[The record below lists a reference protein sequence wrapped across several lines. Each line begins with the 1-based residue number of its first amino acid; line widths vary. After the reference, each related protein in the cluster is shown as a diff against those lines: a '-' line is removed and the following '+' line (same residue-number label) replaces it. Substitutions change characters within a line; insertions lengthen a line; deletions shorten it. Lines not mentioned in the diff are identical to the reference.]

1 MIINNI
7 SYIEE
12 PKMLQFSPFRAF
24 IVSIVTLMGILFVLP
39 NIVSEQTMSK
49 FPDFMP
55 KNKIV
60 LGLDLQGGSHL
71 LLQVN
76 REDIIN
82 ERIKSLRR
90 DARSI
95 LANDN
100 GIGNIITTRNTSLI
114 IELTDPTQL
123 DAAMSALES
132 LQLTISDSLFVGA
145 NIREVEID
153 KTADGKIILSL
164 TKEGIDQRLSS
175 LVTQS
180 IEVIRRRI
188 DELGTTEPV
197 IQRQGVDRVLV
208 QVPGFDDSARLK
220 ELISKTARL
229 TFHMVYNGLT
239 AAQAQAQGLPI
250 GTMILPSQ
258 DGGDELLFE
267 DVALGGESLVDSQPG
282 FNPQT
287 NQPIVTFRF
296 DTRGAIIFGEITSE
310 NVGNRFAIV
319 LDNEVITAPVI
330 QSPIT
335 GGSGQIEGSFTPQ
348 SANDLAV
355 LLRAGALPATL
366 DIIEERSVGPS
377 LGADSVAAGLL
388 AGIVGSLGVIAF
400 MLIAYGRFGII
411 ATISLIINVTLIL
424 GALSMLGATLTLPGI
439 AGIVLTIGMA
449 VDANVLIFE
458 RIREEMTGGRNVYQ
472 AVEAGFKRALTTIVD
487 ANVTTLIAAVIL
499 FFLGSGPIQGFAV
512 TLSLGI
518 LSTLFTA
525 YLVTLFLVARYYAIF
540 RPKKLKIQLLRLVP
554 DGTKIPFLKWRKIAI
569 TISLIAAIGSMGL
582 FFTQG
587 LNLGIDFKG
596 GSSIEIQAKNGVAD
610 IADIRERISGLGLGD
625 VTVQGFGKPE
635 DVLIRIEE
643 QTGGDTEQQVAVKAV
658 SEALGDDLYEIRR
671 VESVGPTVSGELAI
685 AGLIAVLSALGAVLV
700 YIWFRFEWQFAVG
713 AIIALAH
720 DVILTIGLYSL
731 VGLEFNLSSIAA
743 ILTIVGYSLNDTV
756 VVYDRV
762 REFLRKFRKLSVNDI
777 LNMSIN
783 STLSRTVLT
792 SITTLIALLSLV
804 IFGGEVIRGFTISMT
819 WGVLVGTYSSIFIA
833 APVLLFFKIKSRK
846 EVAKDEGEKRD
857 DGAVV

>member
-1 MIINNI
+1 
-7 SYIEE
+7 
-12 PKMLQFSPFRAF
+12 MLQLSPVRTA
-24 IVSIVTLMGILFVLP
+24 IIAIVTIMGILFTLP
-39 NIVSEQTMSK
+39 NLLSENTLK
-49 FPDFMP
+49 GLPDFMP

-76 REDIIN
+76 KEDIIS

-100 GIGNIITTRNTSLI
+100 GIGNIITTDGTKLT
-114 IELTDPTQL
+114 IELTEPSKL
-123 DAAMSALES
+123 GEALSALEE
-132 LQLTISDSLFVGA
+132 LQTTVSNALFAGSS
-145 NIREVEID
+145 IEEVLIGQTD
-153 KTADGKIILSL
+153 DGKITLIL
-164 TKEGIDQRLSS
+164 TKEGIEERLSS

-197 IQRQGVDRVLV
+197 IQRSGKDRILV
-208 QVPGFDDSARLK
+208 QVPGFDDSERLK
-220 ELISKTARL
+220 DLISRTARL
-229 TFHMVYNGLT
+229 TFHMVYPDLT

-250 GTMILPSQ
+250 GTFILPSN
-258 DGGDELLFE
+258 DGGQELLFE
-267 DVALGGESLVDSQPG
+267 DVAIGGESLVDSQPG

-296 DTRGAIIFGEITSE
+296 DTRGAILFGEITSQS
-310 NVGNRFAIV
+310 VGQRFAIV
-319 LDNEVITAPVI
+319 LDNQVITAPVI

-335 GGSGQIEGSFTPQ
+335 GGSGQIEGSFTVQ

-377 LGADSVAAGLL
+377 LGADSVSAGLL
-388 AGIVGSLGVIAF
+388 AGMVGAIAVIIF
-400 MLIAYGRFGII
+400 MLMAYGTFGII
-411 ATISLIINVTLIL
+411 ANISLVLNVTLIL

-439 AGIVLTIGMA
+439 AGIVLTVGMA

-458 RIREEMTGGRNVYQ
+458 RIREEMKGGRSVYQ
-472 AVEAGFKRALTTIVD
+472 AIEAGFNRAMGTIID
-487 ANVTTLIAAVIL
+487 ANVTTLIAAVVL

-518 LSTLFTA
+518 LATLFTA
-525 YLVTLFLVARYYAIF
+525 YLVTLFSIGRWYAIV
-540 RPKKLKIQLLRLVP
+540 RPKTLKIQLMKLVP
-554 DGTKIPFLKWRKIAI
+554 DGTKIPFMRWKNIAMGVSVI
-569 TISLIAAIGSMGL
+569 AVVGSLGL

-596 GSSIEIQAKNGVAD
+596 GSSIEIQAIEGDAD
-610 IADIRERISGLGLGD
+610 IADIRSRLSGLGLGD
-625 VTVQGFGKPE
+625 VQVQGFGTTK
-635 DVLIRIEE
+635 DVLIRIE
-643 QTGGDTEQQVAVKAV
+643 QQHGGDSAQQVAVKTV
-658 SEALGDDLYEIRR
+658 TDALDKNIYEVRR

-685 AGLIAVLSALGAVLV
+685 AGTLAVLAALGAVLV
-700 YIWFRFEWQFAVG
+700 YIWLRFEWQFAVG
-713 AIIALAH
+713 AIIALFH

-762 REFLRKFRKLSVNDI
+762 REKLRKYRQMEIREL
-777 LNMSIN
+777 LNFAIN
-783 STLSRTVLT
+783 ATLSRTVLT
-792 SITTLIALLSLV
+792 SITTILALLALV
-804 IFGGEVIRGFTISMT
+804 FFGGEVIRGFTISMT

-833 APVLLFFKIKSRK
+833 APVLLFFGIKSRK
-846 EVAKDEGEKRD
+846 EVAKDIEKKRD

>member
-1 MIINNI
+1 
-7 SYIEE
+7 
-12 PKMLQFSPFRAF
+12 MLQFSPFRFAL
-24 IVSIVTLMGILFVLP
+24 VTIVTIMGILFTLP
-39 NIVSEQTMSK
+39 NLLSENTLNS

-76 REDIIN
+76 REDIIS

-100 GIGNIITTRNTSLI
+100 GIGNIITTKDTSII
-114 IELTDPTQL
+114 IELTDSEQFDL
-123 DAAMSALES
+123 AIQALEP
-132 LQLTISDSLFVGA
+132 LQATMSNGMFMSGGVQ
-145 NIREVEID
+145 EVELE
-153 KTADGKIILSL
+153 KTADGRIRLTL
-164 TKEGIDQRLSS
+164 TKEGIDQRVSS
-175 LVTQS
+175 LVAQS
-180 IEVIRRRI
+180 IEVIRKRI

-197 IQRQGVDRVLV
+197 IQRQGLNRVLV

-220 ELISKTARL
+220 DLISRTARL
-229 TFHMVYNGLT
+229 TFHMVYNGLSPE
-239 AAQAQAQGLPI
+239 QAQIQGLPL

-258 DGGDELLFE
+258 DGGNELLFE
-267 DVALGGESLVDSQPG
+267 EVSLGGESLVDAQPG

-287 NQPIVTFRF
+287 NQPVVTFRF
-296 DTRGAIIFGEITSE
+296 DTRGAIIFGEITSA

-335 GGSGQIEGSFTPQ
+335 GGSGQIEGSFTTQ

-377 LGADSVAAGLL
+377 LGADSVAAGIL
-388 AGIVGSLGVIAF
+388 AGIIGAIGVVLF

-411 ATISLIINVTLIL
+411 ATISLAINVTLIL

-458 RIREEMTGGRNVYQ
+458 RIREEMVGGRNAYQ
-472 AVEAGFKRALTTIVD
+472 AIEAGFKRALTTIVD

-525 YLVTLFLVARYYAIF
+525 YLVTLFLVARYYAWK
-540 RPKKLKIQLLRLVP
+540 RPKILKIQLLKIIP
-554 DGTKIPFLKWRKIAI
+554 DNTNIQFMSWRKIAI
-569 TISLIAAIGSMGL
+569 AFSIVAVISSLGL

-596 GSSIEIQAKNGVAD
+596 GSAIEVQAKQGVAD
-610 IADIRERISGLGLGD
+610 IGDIRDRISGLGLGD
-625 VTVQGFGKPE
+625 VSVQGFGKPE

-643 QTGGDTEQQVAVKAV
+643 QPGGDTAQQDAVKLV
-658 SEALGDDLYEIRR
+658 YEALGTDAYEIRR
-671 VESVGPTVSGELAI
+671 TESVGPTVSGELAI
-685 AGLIAVLSALGAVLV
+685 AGLIAVLSALGAVML

-713 AIIALAH
+713 AIIALFH

-762 REFLRKFRKLSVNDI
+762 REKLRKFRKMAIKDL
-777 LNMSIN
+777 LNLAIN
-783 STLSRTVLT
+783 KTLSRTVLT
-792 SITTLIALLSLV
+792 SITTLLALMSLV

-833 APVLLFFKIKSRK
+833 APILLYFKIKSRDD
-846 EVAKDEGEKRD
+846 VAKEKVEKRD

>member
-1 MIINNI
+1 
-7 SYIEE
+7 
-12 PKMLQFSPFRAF
+12 MLQFSPFRAF
-24 IVSIVTLMGILFVLP
+24 IVTIVTLMGILFTLP
-39 NIVSEQTMSK
+39 NLLPNNILSAM
-49 FPDFMP
+49 PDWFP

-76 REDIIN
+76 REEIIS
-82 ERIKSLRR
+82 ERIKNLRR

-95 LANDN
+95 LANEYS
-100 GIGNIITTRNTSLI
+100 IGNLITTKKDGII
-114 IELTDPTQL
+114 IELTDPTRL
-123 DAAMSALES
+123 DAAIEALKT
-132 LQLTISDSLFVGA
+132 LQVPISDSLFAGGA
-145 NIREVEID
+145 VQEIEID
-153 KTADGKIILSL
+153 KREDGKIEITL
-164 TKEGIDQRLSS
+164 TKEGIDQRVSS

-180 IEVIRRRI
+180 IEVIRKRI

-229 TFHMVYNGLT
+229 TFHMVYSGLT
-239 AAQAQAQGLPI
+239 PEQARIQGLPV
-250 GTMILPSQ
+250 GTIILPSQ
-258 DGGDELLFE
+258 DGGEELIYE
-267 DVALGGESLVDSQPG
+267 DVALGGESLVDAQPG

-296 DTRGAIIFGEITSE
+296 DTRGAIIFGEITAE
-310 NVGNRFAIV
+310 NVGRRFAIV

-330 QSPIT
+330 QSPIP
-335 GGSGQIEGSFTPQ
+335 GGTGQIEGSFTPQ

-366 DIIEERSVGPS
+366 DIIEERTVGPS
-377 LGADSVAAGLL
+377 LGADSVAAGLM
-388 AGIVGSLGVIAF
+388 AGIVGAIGVILF
-400 MLIAYGRFGII
+400 MLIAYGRFGVI
-411 ATISLIINVTLIL
+411 ATISLLINITLIL

-458 RIREEMTGGRNVYQ
+458 RIREEMTAGRSVYQ
-472 AVEAGFKRALTTIVD
+472 AIEAGFKRALTTIVD

-518 LSTLFTA
+518 VSTLFTA
-525 YLVTLFLVARYYAIF
+525 YLVTLFLVSRYYAIF
-540 RPKKLKIQLLRLVP
+540 RPKKLKIQLLRIIP
-554 DGTKIPFLKWRKIAI
+554 DGTKIPFMDWRKIAI
-569 TISLIAAIGSMGL
+569 TISTIAIIGSLGL
-582 FFTQG
+582 FFIQG

-596 GSSIEIQAKNGVAD
+596 GSAIEVQAKNGDAD
-610 IADIRERISGLGLGD
+610 IAEIRSRLSGLNLGD
-625 VTVQGFGKPE
+625 VSVQGFGTPK

-643 QTGGDTEQQVAVKAV
+643 QPGGDSAQQEAVKAV
-658 SEALGDDLYEIRR
+658 YQALGETDYEIRR
-671 VESVGPTVSGELAI
+671 TESVGPTVSGELAV
-685 AGLIAVLSALGAVLV
+685 AGAIAVFSALGAVLV
-700 YIWFRFEWQFAVG
+700 YIWFRFEWQFAIG
-713 AIIALAH
+713 AIIALFH

-731 VGLEFNLSSIAA
+731 AGLEFNLSSIAA

-762 REFLRKFRKLSVNDI
+762 REKLRKYKKMEIKQL
-777 LNMSIN
+777 LNFAIN
-783 STLSRTVLT
+783 MTLSRTVLT

-833 APVLLFFKIKSRK
+833 APVLLYLKVKSREDIAK
-846 EVAKDEGEKRD
+846 ENIEKRE
-857 DGAVV
+857 DGAAV